1 MKEVI
6 FKSIVGRIRLVKPD
20 KAAQI
25 EQQLMIM
32 IQTGKIIGQ
41 MTDQQLITTI
51 QDMGLTLDNE
61 PKITVDLK
69 RFRINMLNLMKRILT

>member
-25 EQQLMIM
+25 EQQLMII